1 MGAFLMKWDAN
12 KRGTVWPVIFSLT
25 VSWVIWY
32 FPKFIAFA
40 GLGNDAINS
49 QYSHANALDF
59 AFLIAAAVSLV
70 MGIRGAAPT
79 HGEGVIET
87 PFDRIALF
95 CGRVVMV
102 LIVVLVSVM
111 FYEVVARY
119 VFEAPTLWANE
130 LSLWVAGFIF
140 LLSGLYAQQQRTHIR
155 IYLIYDMFPRNV
167 QRACDTVSAALV
179 VIFAFALVWGGWG
192 EAAAKF
198 LRWETFGTAF
208 DPPIPATLKP
218 MVLLIIVILAI
229 QGVLNLIAD
238 WNKGPQIHDVV
249 DTGEIDDMIQ
259 TFGGKSAPHGQAGSK
274 GTS

>member
-1 MGAFLMKWDAN
+1 MKWDAN
-12 KRGTVWPVIFSLT
+12 KKGTIWPVLFSLT
-25 VSWVIWY
+25 MSWVIWN
-32 FPKFIAFA
+32 FPKFIAIA

-49 QYSHANALDF
+49 QNADANFLDF
-59 AFLIAAAVSLV
+59 VFLAAALISLV
-70 MGIRGAAPT
+70 MGVRGAAPT

-102 LIVVLVSVM
+102 LIVTLVSVM

-119 VFEAPTLWANE
+119 VFAAPTLWANE

-155 IYLIYDMFPRNV
+155 IYLIYDMFPRGL
-167 QRACDTVSAALV
+167 QRVCDTISALLV
-179 VIFAFALVWGGWG
+179 VLFAFALVWGGWG

-238 WNKGPQIHDVV
+238 WNKGPETHDVV
-249 DTGEIDDMIQ
+249 DTSEIDDMIQ
-259 TFGGKSAPHGQAGSK
+259 TFGGNKSAAGGQAASEGKS
-274 GTS
+274 